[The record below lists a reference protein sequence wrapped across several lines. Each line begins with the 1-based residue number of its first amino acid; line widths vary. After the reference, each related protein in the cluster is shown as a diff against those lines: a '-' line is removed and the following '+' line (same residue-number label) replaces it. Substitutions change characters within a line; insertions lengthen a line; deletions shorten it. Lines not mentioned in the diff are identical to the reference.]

1 MNPFERGSTK
11 HFIKPFRF
19 FCYASAL
26 VSLLLLFV
34 SPVKLVT
41 VKESS
46 IQPKSTKMQ
55 RNFLRSFCLFWF
67 RSLLSVYKI
76 SRVFRRKHRVEH
88 THSFC
93 HACSDKIPTC
103 CQNTSQTCQNKFS
116 AYFRSTCA
124 RPCLT
129 RLTW

>member
-1 MNPFERGSTK
+1 MRINKTLHKAFP
-11 HFIKPFRF
+11 F
-19 FCYASAL
+19 FCYASAR
-26 VSLLLLFV
+26 VSLLLQLV

-46 IQPKSTKMQ
+46 IKAKSPKMQ

-67 RSLLSVYKI
+67 WSLLNVYKI
-76 SRVFRRKHRVEH
+76 SRVCRGKRRVEH

-103 CQNTSQTCQNKFS
+103 FAYSIKIRAIQALFLFQTYLTAKFCSKSLYS
-116 AYFRSTCA
+116 A
-124 RPCLT
+124 L
-129 RLTW
+129 